1 VIVCI
6 VIAAATPAM
15 EAVPF
20 RANIAGAAVTALG
33 LSLIARVGL
42 QALLA
47 FVFTAI
53 TGGLVVHN

>member
-1 VIVCI
+1 
-6 VIAAATPAM
+6 M

-33 LSLIARVGL
+33 LSLIAHDGL